1 MNLHVKYVERK
12 CRIKDGLKLQKS
24 IKFDNDGKDEEDFDD
39 KDTNSNKDCK
49 VSLKKFTERLN
60 YKIV

>member
-1 MNLHVKYVERK
+1 MNLHGKFVGRK
-12 CRIKDGLKLQKS
+12 CIIKDGLKLQKS
-24 IKFDNDGKDEEDFDD
+24 IKFDNDGKDEKDFDD

-49 VSLKKFTERLN
+49 VSLKTFTERLN

>member
-1 MNLHVKYVERK
+1 MSLHGKFVERK
-12 CRIKDGLKLQKS
+12 CIIKDGLKLQKS

-49 VSLKKFTERLN
+49 VSLKTFTERLN

>member
-1 MNLHVKYVERK
+1 MNLHGKFVGRK
-12 CRIKDGLKLQKS
+12 CIIKDGLKLQKS

-49 VSLKKFTERLN
+49 VSLKTFTERLN

>member
-24 IKFDNDGKDEEDFDD
+24 IKLDNDGKDEEDFDD
-39 KDTNSNKDCK
+39 KDKFKQRLQSII
-49 VSLKKFTERLN
+49 KKI
-60 YKIV
+60 Y